1 MTRAPAPF
9 SFLTKL
15 PYLLVDLTFYL
26 CHSSPSLHL
35 LLFCLKSL
43 PCHKVGGNSSQLL
56 LPVFH
61 CSGIL
66 PVAALLKTATA
77 ASGSPAENTR
87 RNLVNIRLFTL
98 KGNHSNKQ
106 LSTSPD
112 FREAR
117 CLGCSSQKRGKHPE
131 KQKRTKPT
139 QPRHSAHLLPA
150 VSHPRQS
157 HFNPR

>member
-1 MTRAPAPF
+1 MTRALAPS

-15 PYLLVDLTFYL
+15 PPHLLIDLTFYL

-35 LLFCLKSL
+35 LFCLKSL
-43 PCHKVGGNSSQLL
+43 PYHKVGGNSSQLL
-56 LPVFH
+56 LPVSH

-66 PVAALLKTATA
+66 PVAALLKTAPA
-77 ASGSPAENTR
+77 APGSPAENTR

-98 KGNHSNKQ
+98 KGNHFNKQ
-106 LSTSPD
+106 LGTSPD

-117 CLGCSSQKRGKHPE
+117 CLGCSSQKCGEHPE